1 MILGQSVMI
10 RVTSEGQAS
19 KGMSESLSDVLITG
33 FNAYRQRCSLTT
45 VRMKDVPA
53 DMQPLVRI
61 YLHALTAQLADPENQ
76 SWDKLGPD
84 EHHNAL
90 QAVVA
95 SVAAKPHVSVG
106 NCPKCAGTGFILAY
120 SHVRGG
126 RCLKCDGSGNVAT

>member
-1 MILGQSVMI
+1 
-10 RVTSEGQAS
+10 
-19 KGMSESLSDVLITG
+19 MSESLSDVLITG